1 MAYQSEAALE
11 QQFMEQLN
19 KQEYSTV
26 DISDYD
32 ALVENFKVQFEAF
45 NAPKLD
51 TPITDKEWERIFN
64 LMLGKSVFQSAKIL
78 RDKFVLERED
88 GTKVYLS
95 FFDQDHT
102 KNIFQVTHQTT
113 VVGKYVNRYD
123 VTILVNGLPLI
134 QVELKRRGI
143 DIREAVNQV
152 MRYKK
157 HSYNGLYHFIQ
168 LFIVS
173 NGVWKNVDR
182 EFLAR
187 RGIAYTHAYY
197 EGVAHTILPL
207 AAKFTKEYCRLT
219 ESCEEIIAEWMEMAR
234 DAYAHVTVKPG
245 VRAYLKQCRAEGR
258 RMAVV
263 TSSVPEHCRTA
274 LTHLDLMKYF
284 EGVTLAHDL
293 GLEKKDPALWR
304 AAAEH
309 YGVAPE
315 DCTVF
320 DDSLSACKGARA
332 AKMRVVGV
340 YDGFFAQDEAAMRG
354 FCDVYIRSFEELL
367 LPPRQALRP

>member
-1 MAYQSEAALE
+1 
-11 QQFMEQLN
+11 
-19 KQEYSTV
+19 
-26 DISDYD
+26 
-32 ALVENFKVQFEAF
+32 
-45 NAPKLD
+45 
-51 TPITDKEWERIFN
+51 
-64 LMLGKSVFQSAKIL
+64 MLLF
-78 RDKFVLERED
+78 DMD
-88 GTKVYLS
+88 GT
-95 FFDQDHT
+95 
-102 KNIFQVTHQTT
+102 
-113 VVGKYVNRYD
+113 
-123 VTILVNGLPLI
+123 LI
-134 QVELKRRGI
+134 
-143 DIREAVNQV
+143 D
-152 MRYKK
+152 
-157 HSYNGLYHFIQ
+157 
-168 LFIVS
+168 S

-207 AAKFTKEYCRLT
+207 AAKITKEYCRLT
-219 ESCEEIIAEWMEMAR
+219 ESCEEIIAEWMEMA
-234 DAYAHVTVKPG
+234 
-245 VRAYLKQCRAEGR
+245 
-258 RMAVV
+258 

>member
-1 MAYQSEAALE
+1 
-11 QQFMEQLN
+11 
-19 KQEYSTV
+19 
-26 DISDYD
+26 
-32 ALVENFKVQFEAF
+32 
-45 NAPKLD
+45 
-51 TPITDKEWERIFN
+51 
-64 LMLGKSVFQSAKIL
+64 MLLF
-78 RDKFVLERED
+78 DMD
-88 GTKVYLS
+88 GT
-95 FFDQDHT
+95 
-102 KNIFQVTHQTT
+102 
-113 VVGKYVNRYD
+113 
-123 VTILVNGLPLI
+123 LI
-134 QVELKRRGI
+134 
-143 DIREAVNQV
+143 D
-152 MRYKK
+152 
-157 HSYNGLYHFIQ
+157 
-168 LFIVS
+168 S

-207 AAKFTKEYCRLT
+207 AAKFTKEY
-219 ESCEEIIAEWMEMAR
+219 
-234 DAYAHVTVKPG
+234 
-245 VRAYLKQCRAEGR
+245 
-258 RMAVV
+258 
-263 TSSVPEHCRTA
+263 CRTA